1 LSASETIGHG
11 ALSQA
16 EPRWSRLWLIL
27 LATVLLIAFFVALWG
42 KPGYALSAFGDLAEL
57 GLLLVAA
64 AFMVR
69 NAFASH
75 GASRIFWSF
84 SAAGILLWVA
94 GVAQWTEYEIF
105 LRQPAPQTPFGD
117 TLLFLKLVPLVAAL
131 AAEPQTQLT
140 RRFRIFGFLDLSFLL
155 VYWFYFY
162 AIWVIPYRYV
172 VHEEGIYSFHFNT
185 IDSLGHIIFITVL
198 GIAALRAQGVW
209 RTLYRLYWA
218 SFALYTLSA
227 TIANVAI
234 DEGKYYS
241 GGPYDLPLLAS
252 VAGIAYFAVLGGKLR
267 ENSVPSPLTASNSK
281 SSRGLILLPARA
293 SMLATLSTPVIG
305 FILLRS
311 TNIAGPIGH
320 FRVLITLLAMLIL
333 TLLLSLKQDLLSSD
347 LVRSLR
353 EASRAYSSLSN
364 THQRLLQTETL
375 ASLGQVVARV
385 ANQVKRA
392 MTATIDSSIA
402 LISDAAASSSTRS
415 MAEKIVTQAHRT
427 DALLNNMLSFAC
439 ESPLEI
445 APADLR
451 QLLSAAI
458 GLTRVGRNS
467 HLQLEIKSEGAI
479 PSVAADSSRILQ
491 VFLQIIG
498 NALDAMEGMNSGSL
512 FITLRS
518 VNQRVEVE
526 FADSGIG
533 LPEPGRVFDPFY
545 TTKTVGKGIGLGL
558 STCYG
563 IVRQHNGDI
572 SCRNRENGGAIFT
585 VSLPVAME
593 QASILGLP
601 NLAQVEGN

>member
-1 LSASETIGHG
+1 LSVSDTIERRV
-11 ALSQA
+11 LSQA
-16 EPRWSRLWLIL
+16 PPPWSRLWLIL
-27 LATVLLIAFFVALWG
+27 LSAVLLIAFFVALWG

-57 GLLLVAA
+57 GFLLVAA
-64 AFMVR
+64 GFMVR
-69 NAFASH
+69 NAFASQ

-84 SAAGILLWVA
+84 SATGILLWVA

-131 AAEPQTQLT
+131 AAEPQTQHT

-185 IDSLGHIIFITVL
+185 IDSFGHILFITIL
-198 GIAALRAQGVW
+198 GIAALRAQGAW

-241 GGPYDLPLLAS
+241 GGLYDLPLLAS

-267 ENSVPSPLTASNSK
+267 ESSVPSPLPAGNSR

-305 FILLRS
+305 FVLLGS
-311 TNIAGPIGH
+311 TNVAGPIGH
-320 FRVLITLLAMLIL
+320 FRVLTTLLAMLIL

-385 ANQVKRA
+385 ANEVKRA
-392 MTATIDSSIA
+392 MTATINSCLA

-445 APADLR
+445 APVDLR
-451 QLLSAAI
+451 QLLSAAT
-458 GLTRVGRNS
+458 GLARVGRNT

-479 PSVAADSSRILQ
+479 PNVAADSSRILQ

-512 FITLRS
+512 FITLREVS
-518 VNQRVEVE
+518 QRVEVE

-533 LPEPGRVFDPFY
+533 LSEPERVFDPFY

-572 SCRNRENGGAIFT
+572 SCRNREGGGAIFT
-585 VSLPVAME
+585 VSLPVAKE
-593 QASILGLP
+593 QASTLGLP
-601 NLAQVEGN
+601 HFAQVEGN

>member
-1 LSASETIGHG
+1 
-11 ALSQA
+11 LSQA
-16 EPRWSRLWLIL
+16 ALPWSRLWLIL
-27 LATVLLIAFFVALWG
+27 LSTVLLVAFFVALWG

-57 GLLLVAA
+57 GFLLVAA

-131 AAEPQTQLT
+131 AAEPQTQQT

-172 VHEEGIYSFHFNT
+172 MHEEGIYSFHFNT

-209 RTLYRLYWA
+209 RTLYRIYWA

-227 TIANVAI
+227 TLANVAI

-241 GGPYDLPLLAS
+241 GGLYDLPLLAS

-267 ENSVPSPLTASNSK
+267 ESSVPSPFPGGNSR
-281 SSRGLILLPARA
+281 SSRGLILLPARV

-305 FILLRS
+305 FVLLRS
-311 TNIAGPIGH
+311 TNVAGPIGH

-347 LVRSLR
+347 HVRSLR

-392 MTATIDSSIA
+392 MTATINSSIA
-402 LISDAAASSSTRS
+402 LISDAAASSSTRT

-445 APADLR
+445 TPVDLR

-458 GLTRVGRNS
+458 GLTRVGRNP
-467 HLQLEIKSEGAI
+467 HLQLEIKSEGI
-479 PSVAADSSRILQ
+479 VPNVAADSSRILQ

-593 QASILGLP
+593 QASTLGLP